1 MTKAQRK
8 FLSTSS
14 AFFVLI
20 FSSLSG
26 TLPANAQAL
35 TAGTVMGAIVDPNG
49 AVVPNANVTIANS
62 ITGYK
67 RNVTSD
73 ADGNFKFSDVPPN
86 NYQITVS
93 AAGFSTNTQGV
104 TVRTAVPISL
114 KISLDVS
121 SATETVNVSSN
132 ASAVIENIPTT
143 HT

>member
-1 MTKAQRK
+1 MTKAQRR
-8 FLSTSS
+8 FLSTGL
-14 AFFVLI
+14 ALLVLI
-20 FSSLSG
+20 FS
-26 TLPANAQAL
+26 TLGPALTTNAPAL
-35 TAGTVMGAIVDPNG
+35 TAGTVTGAIVDPNG

-114 KISLDVS
+114 KIPLDVS

-132 ASAVIENIPTT
+132 ASAIIENI
-143 HT
+143 